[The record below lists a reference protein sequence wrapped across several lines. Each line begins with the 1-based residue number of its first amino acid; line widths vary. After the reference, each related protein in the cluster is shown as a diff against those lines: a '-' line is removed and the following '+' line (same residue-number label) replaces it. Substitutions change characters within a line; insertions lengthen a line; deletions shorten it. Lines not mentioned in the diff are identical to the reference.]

1 MMSKIQD
8 LIAKYE
14 FWYAKKFIKLDK
26 HYTFFLDLNGPPGS
40 FAIKFLKKYD
50 GVIVEF
56 TNVKVSGDTGE
67 LTFDYDIISNL
78 NNCNVKSR
86 SFIRFTSNV
95 MRNIIY
101 SAVEN
106 AKKDDNENRKSDL
119 VEFDSERSVY
129 EEVSPVSET
138 RIFDGEPRKKT
149 VRRNK
154 AVRSEIQQPS
164 TNSGTRNKSEGV
176 D

>member
-1 MMSKIQD
+1 MSKIQD

-56 TNVKVSGDTGE
+56 ANVKVSGDTGE

-86 SFIRFTSNV
+86 SFVRFTSNV

-129 EEVSPVSET
+129 EEVSPVPET
-138 RIFDGEPRKKT
+138 RVFDGESRKKT

-154 AVRSEIQQPS
+154 TVRSKIQQPS
-164 TNSGTRNKSEGV
+164 PNGSARNKSEGI